1 MTVSGLSALFKVHK
15 RTIQMWAADRGI
27 PLIRI
32 GNLMIFDI
40 DDVKG
45 WLLQHNGSNYTPVFI
60 VCGLAYVTA
69 LLVIQLLVPRVERV
83 PLGDGTAA

>member
-1 MTVSGLSALFKVHK
+1 MTQYDTLEIAGRRFVTVSGLSALFNVHK
-15 RTIQMWAADRGI
+15 RTIQLWAADRGI

-45 WLLQHNGSNYTPVFI
+45 WLLQHKRKT
-60 VCGLAYVTA
+60 
-69 LLVIQLLVPRVERV
+69 VE
-83 PLGDGTAA
+83 